1 MRKPPSCSAAS
12 IASTGRLYNVLQP
25 SRLPPDES
33 RGLNHSSPCPT
44 PYGPAS
50 SKPAR
55 ILKEKMMKG
64 HTVFGTLI
72 QHAVVPAIVDF
83 IPDGSIDF
91 VIVTAEH
98 NALDIADFMPLRYAL
113 AAKGIATLA
122 RTHSRDADDVAKVC
136 DSFDGVVIPYAEDVE
151 LIKRL
156 AAAAVYR
163 PLKGEALE
171 RVIKE
176 GKWPSD
182 KTRDYIEQKC
192 ADTLFVPNDRIR
204 PRRGKSR
211 RHLLH
216 PRRERSFHRP
226 ERHDDEHGHPERIR
240 SPRLHRQRAE
250 GHRRRRQAPHP
261 RGLWF
266 GKTEQQLRAIKQGA
280 RFICHSNDSS
290 LLKASFPGRDS
301 DCPVQRC
308 SSQHARHSRNSSC
321 AVGARSAVGERQG
334 SGVGFIRRVRPRR
347 WTR

>member
-1 MRKPPSCSAAS
+1 MTALSGDNRTAAKPYAFL
-12 IASTGRLYNVLQP
+12 TMN
-25 SRLPPDES
+25 
-33 RGLNHSSPCPT
+33 NPT

-98 NALDIADFMPLRYAL
+98 NALDIGDFMPLRYAL

-171 RVIKE
+171 RAIKE

-192 ADTLFVPNDRIR
+192 ADTLFVPMIESVKAVNNLDAICSIPGVSALFIGPNDMTTNMGI
-204 PRRGKSR
+204 PNEYDNPEFIAVVQKVIDAADK
-211 RHLLH
+211 RHI
-216 PRRERSFHRP
+216 PAGS
-226 ERHDDEHGHPERIR
+226 
-240 SPRLHRQRAE
+240 
-250 GHRRRRQAPHP
+250 
-261 RGLWF
+261 WF

-290 LLKASFPGRDS
+290 LLKDVMTQVF
-301 DCPVQRC
+301 
-308 SSQHARHSRNSSC
+308 
-321 AVGARSAVGERQG
+321 GALRKG
-334 SGVGFIRRVRPRR
+334 
-347 WTR
+347 